1 MVPDKSDISHTI
13 KWKQIFAN
21 IKGTNQSKQNH
32 TRNVAR
38 LKVVNQH
45 RYQFGYVGFHVLEA
59 GFGEISQQSE
69 GALSDLWH
77 IILKHVY
84 CYQLIAWHIIL

>member
-1 MVPDKSDISHTI
+1 MVPDKSDISHII
-13 KWKQIFAN
+13 KWEQISAKMKE
-21 IKGTNQSKQNH
+21 INQSSQNH

-77 IILKHVY
+77 IIL
-84 CYQLIAWHIIL
+84 